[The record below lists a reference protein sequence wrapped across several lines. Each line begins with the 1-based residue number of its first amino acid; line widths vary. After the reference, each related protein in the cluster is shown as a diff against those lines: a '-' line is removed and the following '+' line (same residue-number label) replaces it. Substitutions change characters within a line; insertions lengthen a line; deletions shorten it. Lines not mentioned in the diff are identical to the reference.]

1 MRKLSVAAVACLAL
15 STAGHAAGQTP
26 SPSQRQAAA
35 SAQQAAAEQDHRA
48 MMARLGIAA
57 LRPPVTNDVGK
68 SSSANC
74 DESKAGGNKLQDPLI
89 MANGLH
95 VTSAAM
101 WRNRRRP
108 ELLALY
114 DREIY
119 GRVPATAP
127 KVTWRVKSESRET
140 KYHTPIV
147 MRRLEGI
154 VDSSAYPAAA
164 TTIELRVAT
173 PADARGAVPVILSLG
188 FPENFSFPGA
198 PPPRADDGTD
208 WMSQVLARGWG
219 YAVVVPNSIQPDTGA
234 GFGKGV
240 IGISLRGQPRRPD
253 DWGVLRAWAWG
264 ASRALDYLETDA
276 RVDARRVGL
285 EGMSRYGKAALV
297 AMAYDPR
304 FAIGLI
310 DSSGMGGASL
320 MARRYGEQLENATS
334 TGAYHWYAGNL
345 LKYSG
350 PLSRE
355 DLPVDA
361 HELIALVAPRPLFIG
376 AGRTDQAGD
385 GWVDPHGQFLAVAAA
400 SPVYRL
406 LGGKGLSST
415 EFPPVNTLLAGG
427 DLAWRE
433 HDQGHSNVPNWP
445 YFLDFA
451 ERRLSPPR
459 PAKQS

>member
-1 MRKLSVAAVACLAL
+1 MTVGKPVLAL
-15 STAGHAAGQTP
+15 AAAIAIFASVQGFAQAP
-26 SPSQRQAAA
+26 SAAQRQAAA
-35 SAQQAAAEQDHRA
+35 AAQQAAAEGDHQA
-48 MMARLGIAA
+48 MMDQLGISA
-57 LRPPVTNDVGK
+57 LRPPVSNDVGK
-68 SSSANC
+68 PGSANY
-74 DESKAGGNKLQDPLI
+74 DEAQAGGKDLEDPLRLD
-89 MANGLH
+89 NGDA
-95 VTSAAM
+95 VSTAAQ
-101 WRNRRRP
+101 WRDLRRP
-108 ELLALY
+108 QLIELY

-127 KVTWRVKSESRET
+127 RVTWRVKNETREM
-140 KYHTPIV
+140 KFNTPIV
-147 MRRLEGI
+147 MRRLEGV
-154 VDSSAYPAAA
+154 VDSSAYLEAA
-164 TTIELRVAT
+164 TTIDLRVAT
-173 PADARGAVPVILSLG
+173 PANATGPVPVILSLG
-188 FPENFSFPGA
+188 FAENTSFPGA
-198 PPPRADDGTD
+198 PPPRPDDGTD

-219 YAVVVPNSIQPDTGA
+219 YAVVVPPSIQPDTGA

-240 IGISLRGQPRRPD
+240 IGISLRGQPRKPD

-264 ASRALDYLETDA
+264 ASRALDYLETDT

-320 MARRYGEQLENATS
+320 MRRRYGEQLENATG

-350 PLSRE
+350 PLSRAE
-355 DLPVDA
+355 LPVDA

-376 AGRTDQAGD
+376 AGRADQPGD
-385 GWVDPHGQFLAVAAA
+385 GWVDPKGQFMAAAAA

-406 LGGKGLSST
+406 LGAKGLSGS
-415 EFPPVNTLLAGG
+415 EFPPINTLLGAG
-427 DLAWRE
+427 DIAWRQ

-445 YFLDFA
+445 YFLGFA
-451 ERRLSPPR
+451 QRYL
-459 PAKQS
+459 ADQ